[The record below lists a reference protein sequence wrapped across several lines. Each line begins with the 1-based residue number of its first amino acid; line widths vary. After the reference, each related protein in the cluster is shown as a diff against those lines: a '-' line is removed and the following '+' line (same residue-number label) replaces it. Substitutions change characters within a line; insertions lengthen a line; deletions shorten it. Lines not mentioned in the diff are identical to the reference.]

1 MNPSQ
6 TGLVGPLL
14 FSVSHVVV
22 FIPVLEIFRQS
33 PTRTLSNT
41 SLEKLP

>member
-6 TGLVGPLL
+6 TSLVGPLL

-22 FIPVLEIFRQS
+22 FILVLEIFRQS
-33 PTRTLSNT
+33 PTRTLSNMW
-41 SLEKLP
+41 LGKRP